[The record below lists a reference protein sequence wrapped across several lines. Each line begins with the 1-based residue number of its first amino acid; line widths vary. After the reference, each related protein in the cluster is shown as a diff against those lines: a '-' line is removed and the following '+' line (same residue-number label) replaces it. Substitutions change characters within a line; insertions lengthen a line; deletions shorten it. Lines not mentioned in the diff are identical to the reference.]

1 MWVEDRGK
9 GSNESTLGMRERE
22 RVEQMYPRR
31 VRGLFLV
38 IMQKQES
45 ERTVFTLWT
54 GKEEG
59 EREKKGE
66 RKRKRWRER
75 EAVFNFVSIH

>member
-1 MWVEDRGK
+1 MNFWDEG
-9 GSNESTLGMRERE
+9 RE
-22 RVEQMYPRR
+22 RVEQMYPKR

-54 GKEEG
+54 DKEEG
-59 EREKKGE
+59 EREMEKG
-66 RKRKRWRER
+66 RGRE
-75 EAVFNFVSIH
+75 